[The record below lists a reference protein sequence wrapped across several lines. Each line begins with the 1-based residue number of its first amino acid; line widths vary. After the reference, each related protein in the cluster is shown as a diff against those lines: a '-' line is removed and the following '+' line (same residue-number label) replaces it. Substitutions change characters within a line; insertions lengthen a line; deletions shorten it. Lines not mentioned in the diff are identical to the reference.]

1 MLRLAQEE
9 ARSLIN
15 QFTQHYHFEGALMAS
30 RCTTLPSTSRR
41 NTSTNCPPE
50 VLRNALPPEERLKGL
65 TPEEIL
71 EGLEIEEIEDYLG
84 FTRP

>member
-1 MLRLAQEE
+1 
-9 ARSLIN
+9 
-15 QFTQHYHFEGALMAS
+15 
-30 RCTTLPSTSRR
+30 
-41 NTSTNCPPE
+41 

-84 FTRP
+84 FTRPYRK

>member
-1 MLRLAQEE
+1 
-9 ARSLIN
+9 
-15 QFTQHYHFEGALMAS
+15 
-30 RCTTLPSTSRR
+30 
-41 NTSTNCPPE
+41 
-50 VLRNALPPEERLKGL
+50 VLRNALPPEERLKEL